1 MYKRQLHGRLAAFTR
16 AQRCRKSKFLSS
28 LVHIS
33 WCVVCLSS
41 ISPVN
46 NESGK
51 NGGRYK
57 EEELLYGTV
66 IISLLSVLESR
77 NTFVAGEF

>member
-1 MYKRQLHGRLAAFTR
+1 M
-16 AQRCRKSKFLSS
+16 
-28 LVHIS
+28 
-33 WCVVCLSS
+33 CLSS

-51 NGGRYK
+51 NDGRYK